1 MKILKTFV
9 DSQGNKHRPGGDVPK
24 AWDKPTLEHYKRYGM
39 VGDPP
44 KTRKP
49 AGPKETKPAGPSET
63 KGADAD
69 APADTTAQASQAA
82 DTADAT

>member
-9 DSQGNKHRPGGDVPK
+9 DGLGNKHRPGGDVPRD
-24 AWDKPTLEHYKRYGM
+24 WDKPTLEHYKRYGM

-49 AGPKETKPAGPSET
+49 AAPKQTKPAGPGET
-63 KGADAD
+63 KGADA
-69 APADTTAQASQAA
+69 PTDTTAQANHATEAA
-82 DTADAT
+82 AAT